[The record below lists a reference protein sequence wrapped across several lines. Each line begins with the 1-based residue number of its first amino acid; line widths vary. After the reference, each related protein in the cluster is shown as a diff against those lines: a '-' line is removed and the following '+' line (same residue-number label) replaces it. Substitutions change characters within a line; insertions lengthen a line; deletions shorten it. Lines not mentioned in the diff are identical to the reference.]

1 MPLYH
6 ISIESGRIDIGLD
19 VKIVGCFQPTA
30 ENANQSRF
38 HAGTIIKDGT
48 NDDDEEEEET
58 NNLLVSFGVGSLND
72 DANVLFSCTFICP
85 SSATT
90 QQ

>member
-19 VKIVGCFQPTA
+19 VKIVGCFQPPA
-30 ENANQSRF
+30 ENANHSRLF
-38 HAGTIIKDGT
+38 PLDDGT

-58 NNLLVSFGVGSLND
+58 NNLLVSFGVGSLDD